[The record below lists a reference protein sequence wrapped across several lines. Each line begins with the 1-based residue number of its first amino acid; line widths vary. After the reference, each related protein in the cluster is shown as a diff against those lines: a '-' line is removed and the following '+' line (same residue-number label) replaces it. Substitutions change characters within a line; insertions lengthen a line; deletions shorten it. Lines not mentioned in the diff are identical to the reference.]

1 MLSQSYIKKFSLF
14 QNRRLSFC
22 LLRFTRKPSY
32 KIVYTFLLV
41 ILETLIDD
49 SEFLLINFF
58 NANTESEQVQTF
70 NELTLKAY
78 NFLVILSYTLLMQ
91 MTLPFFKKREIS
103 K

>member
-49 SEFLLINFF
+49 SNFF
-58 NANTESEQVQTF
+58 SANTEGEQVQTF

-78 NFLVILSYTLLMQ
+78 NLLVILSYTLLMQ
-91 MTLPFFKKREIS
+91 MTRPFFKKREIS
-103 K
+103 N